1 MQRFLITC
9 VRFYSR
15 FISPLL
21 GPCCRFYPSCS
32 HYAVEAIEVHG
43 VAWGLWLAIRR
54 LLCCHPFNPGG
65 YDPVPKAGD
74 TH

>member
-1 MQRFLITC
+1 MQKFLIIC
-9 VRFYSR
+9 VRFYIR

-32 HYAVEAIEVHG
+32 HYAVEAIEIHG
-43 VAWGLWLAIRR
+43 VAWGLGLAIRR

-65 YDPVPKAGD
+65 YDPVPKARD